1 MGFNHLERFVHSCKI
16 LPTLHLMPQRLSLN
30 GMVLCFYTAYL
41 FRLPSINSAKT
52 IQNYSSQLKSTWSK
66 IGILITEFDE
76 SMRRDIIKGAQ
87 KLLPAKP
94 DMRPAFLL
102 PHYFLRNIF
111 LYPGT
116 ISQVRLRAAVI
127 WGFFGMFRFSTYAK
141 LGIQNLFI
149 VDKIGMEHRIKTGST
164 AELTYYFVEKK
175 ALGFY
180 FHFPAKYHPIGY
192 AFFCRLSNI
201 SKFWSKFCPVEILIH
216 LSRWGLVANSIFPS
230 HSLKSKTLSNYL
242 RYIARRSLLSN
253 NNFTPHSLRIGGHTF
268 YSIKNMDPDFVH
280 FLGRRAISRACQL
293 YYRANAYDNLVRL
306 NMFFRSIGS
315 QHILQR

>member
-1 MGFNHLERFVHSCKI
+1 MYA
-16 LPTLHLMPQRLSLN
+16 LN

-127 WGFFGMFRFSTYAK
+127 WGFFWYVS
-141 LGIQNLFI
+141 LFN
-149 VDKIGMEHRIKTGST
+149 VREAWYTES
-164 AELTYYFVEKK
+164 
-175 ALGFY
+175 FY
-180 FHFPAKYHPIGY
+180 
-192 AFFCRLSNI
+192 CRQD
-201 SKFWSKFCPVEILIH
+201 WD
-216 LSRWGLVANSIFPS
+216 G
-230 HSLKSKTLSNYL
+230 
-242 RYIARRSLLSN
+242 
-253 NNFTPHSLRIGGHTF
+253 TPH
-268 YSIKNMDPDFVH
+268 
-280 FLGRRAISRACQL
+280 
-293 YYRANAYDNLVRL
+293 
-306 NMFFRSIGS
+306 
-315 QHILQR
+315 